1 MKVLITSI
9 VIVFDIIIKYNLEE
23 HLLWISIN
31 KYDRRGNTRS
41 SLLSTSMNTFS
52 SYSWPLAYSE
62 EFLFSIT
69 VSITQ

>member
-9 VIVFDIIIKYNLEE
+9 VIVFDIIIKYHLEE

-41 SLLSTSMNTFS
+41 SILSTPMNTFS
-52 SYSWPLAYSE
+52 SYSWPWAYSE
-62 EFLFSIT
+62 AFLYSIT
-69 VSITQ
+69 EYIT